1 MIDDYIKKYIKAIAK
16 IAGVK
21 NLDFNKMKPK
31 ELKKAKELA
40 GIINKIYQNGYEDGG
55 NSI

>member
-1 MIDDYIKKYIKAIAK
+1 MIDDYIKQYIKAITK

-21 NLDFNKMKPK
+21 NLDFNKMNAE
-31 ELKKAKELA
+31 ELKEAEALA